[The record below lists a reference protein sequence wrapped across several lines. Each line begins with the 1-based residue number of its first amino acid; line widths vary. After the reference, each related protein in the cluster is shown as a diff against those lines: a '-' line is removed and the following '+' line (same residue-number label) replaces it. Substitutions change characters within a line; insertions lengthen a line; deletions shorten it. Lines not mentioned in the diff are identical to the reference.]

1 MKQLVKGKTTIL
13 VILAVVLVTT
23 TVLMGGGWF
32 MSIKIRHEAL
42 EPERGVRPL
51 ELEVIDLVEN
61 QITLELTPQTKKDNW
76 RRDGIWGLHWKGGF
90 AQVGEILNITD
101 QQVVRKYLPLM
112 GNLKRGDMVRLDA
125 FPFPDE
131 PQRAFGLPTKKVT
144 FASQLGEFPAWFV
157 EGSHNTWVIFV
168 HGKRNAAPR
177 EAVRAYPL
185 LPVVAEL
192 GLPSLIISYRND
204 VGTPASPD
212 GYHWYGLTE
221 WKDLEGAANYSLKEG
236 AEEFILVG
244 YSMGGAIVMNFLYR
258 SPLAEKVRGA
268 ILDSPMLDFN
278 ATIDFGAHLLGLP
291 SVLTSLGKLI
301 SGIRFKID
309 WKNLDYLSRA
319 NELRVP
325 ILLFHGDADTTV
337 PVETSDKLARARP
350 DIVEYHR
357 VPDATHIRSWNM
369 NPFAYETAA
378 RDFLREL
385 IRKREH
391 RVRGRNGRP
400 SLQRND
406 KTINK

>member
-1 MKQLVKGKTTIL
+1 
-13 VILAVVLVTT
+13 
-23 TVLMGGGWF
+23 
-32 MSIKIRHEAL
+32 
-42 EPERGVRPL
+42 
-51 ELEVIDLVEN
+51 
-61 QITLELTPQTKKDNW
+61 
-76 RRDGIWGLHWKGGF
+76 
-90 AQVGEILNITD
+90 
-101 QQVVRKYLPLM
+101 
-112 GNLKRGDMVRLDA
+112 
-125 FPFPDE
+125 
-131 PQRAFGLPTKKVT
+131 
-144 FASQLGEFPAWFV
+144 
-157 EGSHNTWVIFV
+157 
-168 HGKRNAAPR
+168 
-177 EAVRAYPL
+177 
-185 LPVVAEL
+185 
-192 GLPSLIISYRND
+192 
-204 VGTPASPD
+204 
-212 GYHWYGLTE
+212 
-221 WKDLEGAANYSLKEG
+221 
-236 AEEFILVG
+236 
-244 YSMGGAIVMNFLYR
+244 
-258 SPLAEKVRGA
+258 
-268 ILDSPMLDFN
+268 MLDFN

-319 NELRVP
+319 NELGVP